1 MRSSDSE
8 GLLLDLFDFSFSR
21 FVVLR
26 VIKLVFAVLLILDAG
41 FCVGLIGKAFGA
53 GLGWG
58 IVVLLVSPL
67 LFIII
72 AVFARIFT
80 EIMVVLFRIAEH
92 TSILARPKGGE
103 EL

>member
-26 VIKLVFAVLLILDAG
+26 VIKLVFGALLILDAV

-58 IVVLLVSPL
+58 VVVLLISPL
-67 LFIII
+67 FFIVV
-72 AVFARIFT
+72 AVFARVCT
-80 EIMVVLFRIAEH
+80 ETMVVLFRIAEH
-92 TSILARPKGGE
+92 TSILARSKEKE
-103 EL
+103 EQ